1 MNNEKESIDLM
12 ADDVVPVKKN
22 KKGKGAGRKS
32 NRYNEDDDED
42 NKDEEGDVTGDME
55 FDNKK
60 SGAKNK
66 GKTPNNPAKKVDLNK
81 SNTSYRSGW
90 QDRSSVT
97 TSLSRKAQ
105 TLEQYLQ
112 PIFGEQFYNLV
123 MLLQA
128 EQQVEVDQD
137 MGKKISSGDRKMLAK
152 RDKRFGENR
161 SQLLDPE
168 GFEMTTPQENEKS
181 KKSGHVNEIL
191 KYLKHAVN
199 AGDLVGLVNGETSE
213 ESLINVYMKI
223 LEKINLVLL
232 KANDFLR
239 N

>member
-1 MNNEKESIDLM
+1 MDF
-12 ADDVVPVKKN
+12 DDKK
-22 KKGKGAGRKS
+22 A
-32 NRYNEDDDED
+32 
-42 NKDEEGDVTGDME
+42 
-55 FDNKK
+55 
-60 SGAKNK
+60 GAKGK
-66 GKTPNNPAKKVDLNK
+66 GKTPNVASKVDLNK
-81 SNTSYRSGW
+81 SNMSYRSGW

-137 MGKKISSGDRKMLAK
+137 MGKKINSGDRKMLAK

-168 GFEMTTPQENEKS
+168 GFEMPTPMENEKS
-181 KKSGHVNEIL
+181 KKTSGHVNEIL